1 MLPPK
6 LAQIL
11 INLCGDLPKDSTIL
25 DPFCGT
31 GVVLQEASLMGYKTY
46 GTDLSE
52 RMIEYSE
59 KNLKWL
65 DAKDFKVEQGDATE
79 HTWTGKIDAVACET
93 YLGAPMSLPPV
104 DIKLKEQKAECSRII
119 LGFLKNISAQIE
131 PGTPLAIAV
140 PAWLRPNG
148 YYERLNILDS
158 IEDLGY
164 NVLKFNHLGQTEML
178 YHRDGQVVAREII
191 VLRKK

>member
-1 MLPPK
+1 V
-6 LAQIL
+6 
-11 INLCGDLPKDSTIL
+11 L

-31 GVVLQEASLMGYKTY
+31 GVVLQEALLDGYNAY

-65 DAKDFKVEQGDATE
+65 DKGDFTVEQGDATT
-79 HTWTGKIDAVACET
+79 HTWSGKIDAVACET
-93 YLGAPMSLPPV
+93 YLGAPMSQPPV
-104 DIKLKEQKAECSRII
+104 EIKLKEQKQECKGII
-119 LGFLKNISAQIE
+119 LGFLKNVSTQIE
-131 PGTPLAIAV
+131 SGTPLALAI

-148 YYERLNILDS
+148 RYERLNILD
-158 IEDLGY
+158 DLADMGY
-164 NVLKFNHLGQTEML
+164 NVVKLNHLSQEDML
-178 YHRDGQVVAREII
+178 YFRDGQIVAREII